1 MDVTELFYNIIIA
14 QYITTIIK
22 KCRYANNIQ
31 INVPN
36 PNGLFDKL

>member
-36 PNGLFDKL
+36 SNGLYVKL

>member
-1 MDVTELFYNIIIA
+1 MDVTELFYSIIIA

-22 KCRYANNIQ
+22 RCRYANNIQ

-36 PNGLFDKL
+36 SSGLYVKL